1 MMGRFRT
8 KTESLSPLPSEFHFG
23 NAALLPFDSVPW
35 AHDSIA
41 EHRSNC
47 TEVSMLSRH
56 CSSEGDERLMRP
68 NASTGRWGYCP
79 KSLYLIAVY

>member
-8 KTESLSPLPSEFHFG
+8 KTELLSQLRPEFHFG
-23 NAALLPFDSVPW
+23 NAVVLPFDSVSW

-47 TEVSMLSRH
+47 SEVPMLSRH
-56 CSSEGDERLMRP
+56 CSSEGDEGLMRP
-68 NASTGRWGYCP
+68 NALWRHRVVC